1 MGQKINAPNSLRLL
15 PQFMRK
21 DEANIALTKAVDE
34 LIRDPGSRAKQL
46 RVWDQIDALPEA
58 QLDELAWELNV
69 DWYKSS
75 MTIEAK
81 RATIKNA
88 RLIKAH
94 RGTKYAVE
102 ELVSNYLGSGV
113 VVEWYE
119 VNGKPYTFYI
129 CTTEDV
135 SDDTLYNE
143 FIEAANA
150 AKSARSRLLGVYAY
164 MEHVITV
171 LAKHVGGAGA
181 FIYVKAGTRP
191 RITNV
196 GGYGSITVLSGH
208 ETEPGVFGYTKPGDG
223 ALTGVRP
230 HPQNVGGLRDNI
242 AQSGPETIPD
252 AFAYVKC
259 GTRVC
264 GA

>member
-21 DEANIALTKAVDE
+21 DEANIALAKAVDE

-46 RVWDQIDALPEA
+46 RVWDQIDELPEA

-69 DWYKSS
+69 DWYKTS

-119 VNGKPYTFYI
+119 VNGKPFTFYI

-135 SDDTLYNE
+135 PDGNVYNE

-164 MEHVITV
+164 MEHTIAV
-171 LAKHVGGAGA
+171 LAKHAGGAGA
-181 FIYVKAGTRP
+181 FVYVKAGTRP
-191 RITNV
+191 RIVNV
-196 GGYGSITVLSGH
+196 GGLGSITVLAEH
-208 ETEPGVFGYTKPGDG
+208 ETESGIFGYTRPGPG
-223 ALTGVRP
+223 AITGGRP
-230 HPQNVGGLRDNI
+230 HPQNVGGLNKNI
-242 AQSGPETIPD
+242 AQSGPETIPS
-252 AFAYVKC
+252 AFPYVRC

>member
-21 DEANIALTKAVDE
+21 DEANIALAAAVDE

-69 DWYKSS
+69 DWYKTS

-113 VVEWYE
+113 VVEWFE

-135 SDDTLYNE
+135 ADDSVYNE

-164 MEHVITV
+164 MEHTIRI
-171 LAKHVGGAGA
+171 LAQHKGGAGR
-181 FIYVKAGTRP
+181 FLYVKAGTRP
-191 RITNV
+191 RIQNV
-196 GGYGSITVLSGH
+196 GGLDTVTVLSGH
-208 ETEPGVFGYTKPGDG
+208 ETEPGIFGYTKPGDG
-223 ALTGVRP
+223 AVTGGRP
-230 HPQNVGGLRDNI
+230 RVQNVDGLNANT
-242 AQSGPETIPD
+242 AQSGPETIPS
-252 AFAYVKC
+252 AFSYVKC
-259 GTRVC
+259 GTRIC

>member
-1 MGQKINAPNSLRLL
+1 MGQKISAPNTLRLL

-21 DEANIALTKAVDE
+21 DEANIALAAAVDE
-34 LIRDPGSRAKQL
+34 LLQDPGSRAKQL
-46 RVWDQIDALPEA
+46 RVWDKIDELPES

-69 DWYKSS
+69 DWYKTS

-113 VVEWYE
+113 VVEWFE

-135 SDDTLYNE
+135 EDDSKYNE
-143 FIEAANA
+143 FVEAANA
-150 AKSARSRLLGVYAY
+150 AKSARSRLLGVYSY
-164 MEHVITV
+164 MEHTV
-171 LAKHVGGAGA
+171 RILAKHSGGAGA
-181 FIYVKAGTRP
+181 FVFIKAGTNP
-191 RITNV
+191 KI
-196 GGYGSITVLSGH
+196 
-208 ETEPGVFGYTKPGDG
+208 
-223 ALTGVRP
+223 
-230 HPQNVGGLRDNI
+230 QNVGGLNRAT
-242 AQSGPETIPD
+242 AQSGPETIPSS
-252 AFAYVKC
+252 FAYVKC

-264 GA
+264 GI

>member
-1 MGQKINAPNSLRLL
+1 MGQKINAPDTLRLL

-21 DEANIALTKAVDE
+21 DEANIALAKAVDE
-34 LIRDPGSRAKQL
+34 LITDPGSRAKQL
-46 RVWDQIDALPEA
+46 RVWDQIDALPEE

-69 DWYKSS
+69 DWYKTS

-102 ELVSNYLGSGV
+102 ELVTNYLGSGV

-119 VNGKPYTFYI
+119 VDGKPYTFYI

-135 SDDTLYNE
+135 TDASVYEE

-150 AKSARSRLLGVYAY
+150 AKSARSRLLGVYSY
-164 MEHVITV
+164 IEHTIAV
-171 LAKHVGGAGA
+171 LAKHSGGAGA

-191 RITNV
+191 RIINV
-196 GGYGSITVLSGH
+196 GALGSITVLAEH
-208 ETEPGVFGYTKPGDG
+208 ETDPGIFGYTRPGSG
-223 ALTGVRP
+223 AITGGRP
-230 HPQNVGGLRDNI
+230 HPQNVGGLSANI
-242 AQSGPETIPD
+242 AQSGPEAIPA
-252 AFAYVKC
+252 AFPYVRC